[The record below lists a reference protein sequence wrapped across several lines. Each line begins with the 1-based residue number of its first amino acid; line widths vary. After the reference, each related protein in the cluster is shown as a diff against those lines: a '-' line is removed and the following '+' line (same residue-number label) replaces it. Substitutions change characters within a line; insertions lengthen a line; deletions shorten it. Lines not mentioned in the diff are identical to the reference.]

1 MDSPDCPFGLRLA
14 TSTTDHR
21 SLATRAITGVNQPRE
36 NTNQGHLDSPSNTRG
51 VGARW
56 EHGEVGEVLPGG
68 SSEFVL
74 FVSSS
79 FDSLPTRGGISLP
92 EELMSIGAGRCRVKA
107 VQLFMSTRRTRY
119 LWEMHWRRQQ

>member
-1 MDSPDCPFGLRLA
+1 MGSSDCPFGPSLA
-14 TSTTDHR
+14 TSTTDHG
-21 SLATRAITGVNQPRE
+21 SLAITGVNQPRE

-51 VGARW
+51 AGARW
-56 EHGEVGEVLPGG
+56 EHGEVLSGG
-68 SSEFVL
+68 CSEFVL

-79 FDSLPTRGGISLP
+79 FDSLPVREGISLS